1 MDESQLLALKPEL
14 DRFLDRFAP
23 LFGRDENRTHARRFV
38 QGLLHGG
45 ERRNTENIAQALD
58 GGPVRSLQAFITTG
72 AWPDGPILQEM
83 RRGVLEVLADD
94 DAVWNS
100 DETGF
105 PKKGTR
111 SVGVKR
117 QYSGTLG
124 RTDNCQVAVFANYS
138 SARGHTFMDRRLF
151 LPEEWAADGDRRE
164 AAGVPPGVIFRT
176 KPQLALEMVAD
187 AVARGVPFRWV
198 GGDGVYGDSPGFV
211 QGVRLLG
218 KWYVLDSSADARVW
232 TTEPRVIPPEER
244 PKPKRGRP
252 CTQPL
257 VVGEARRVDEV
268 VAALPASSWR
278 RLTVAEGSQ
287 GPRVYEYAEVWVWF
301 SEEGLPGPRERLL
314 VRRSLGQEPELKYH
328 RSNAPEEVR
337 LLKLAQVRATRW
349 TIEEDIKSGKGQCGL
364 DEYETRGWSGWHHH
378 TALSMLALAFLVLQ
392 RRRLGEKRAGDDRA
406 RGAGPAGPPAG
417 GARLGRGRDPRVVG
431 LAAGAESACRSQPS
445 QAPSGCVA
453 TTASTLAK
461 ARPCGCN
468 TRALTR

>member
-23 LFGRDENRTHARRFV
+23 LFGREENPTHARRFV

-45 ERRNTENIAQALD
+45 ERRNPENIAQALD

-83 RRGVLEVLADD
+83 RRCVLEVLADD

-117 QYSGTLG
+117 QSSGPLG

-138 SARGHTFMDRRLF
+138 STKGHTFLDRRLF
-151 LPEEWAADGDRRE
+151 LAEEWAADGDRRE
-164 AAGVPPGVIFRT
+164 RAGVPPGVIFRT
-176 KPQLALEMVAD
+176 QPQLALEMVAA

-198 GGDGVYGDSPGFV
+198 GGDGVYGDRPGFV

-218 KWYVLDSSADARVW
+218 KWSVLESSADARVW
-232 TTEPRVIPPEER
+232 TVGPQVIPPEPR
-244 PKPKRGRP
+244 PKPKRGPRR
-252 CTQPL
+252 TQPL

-268 VAALPASSWR
+268 VAALPASAWR
-278 RLTVAEGSQ
+278 RLTVAEGSP
-287 GPRVYEYAEVWVWF
+287 GPRVDEYAAVWVWF
-301 SEEGLPGPRERLL
+301 SEEGRPGPRERRL

-328 RSNAPEEVR
+328 RSNAPAEVP

-349 TIEEDIKSGKGQCGL
+349 TIEEDIKSGQGQCGL

-392 RRRLGEKRAGDDRA
+392 RRRVGEKRAGDDRA
-406 RGAGPAGPPAG
+406 RSASPAIPPAG
-417 GARLGRGRDPRVVG
+417 GARLGRGRNPGVVG
-431 LAAGAESACRSQPS
+431 LAAGAESACRGQPS
-445 QAPSGCVA
+445 QAPSGRVEA
-453 TTASTLAK
+453 TQAQ
-461 ARPCGCN
+461 
-468 TRALTR
+468 

>member
-1 MDESQLLALKPEL
+1 MDEAQLLALKPEL
-14 DRFLDRFAP
+14 DRFLDRFTP
-23 LFGRDENRTHARRFV
+23 LFGRDENQAHARRFV

-45 ERRNTENIAQALD
+45 ERRNAENIAQAMS

-72 AWPDGPILQEM
+72 AWPDSPILAEM
-83 RRGVLEVLADD
+83 RRTVLEALADD

-105 PKKGTR
+105 PKKGTK

-124 RTDNCQVAVFANYS
+124 RTDNCQVAVFANYCS
-138 SARGHTFMDRRLF
+138 SKGHTFMDRRLF
-151 LPEEWAADGDRRE
+151 LPEEWAGDRDRRDQ
-164 AAGVPPGVIFRT
+164 AGVPPGVIFRT
-176 KPQLALEMVAD
+176 KPQLALEMVAN
-187 AVARGVPFRWV
+187 AVAEGVPFRWV
-198 GGDGVYGDSPGFV
+198 GGDGVYGDSPSFV

-232 TTEPRVIPPEER
+232 TTEPQVIPPEER
-244 PKPKRGRP
+244 PRPKRGRP

-268 VAALPASSWR
+268 VAALPAAAWR
-278 RLTVAEGSQ
+278 KLTVAEGSQ
-287 GPRVYEYAEVWVWF
+287 GPRVYEYAEAWAWF

-328 RSNAPEEVR
+328 RSNAPADVP

-392 RRRLGEKRAGDDRA
+392 RQRLGGKRAGDDRA
-406 RGAGPAGPPAG
+406 RGASPADPPAG
-417 GARLGRGRDPRVVG
+417 SARLGRGRDPQMVG
-431 LAAGAESACRSQPS
+431 LAAGAESACGRQPPR
-445 QAPSGCVA
+445 AAAGRVA
-453 TTASTLAK
+453 GAGAK
-461 ARPCGCN
+461 
-468 TRALTR
+468 

>member
-23 LFGRDENRTHARRFV
+23 LFGRDENQAHARRFV

-45 ERRNTENIAQALD
+45 ERRNAENIAQAMT
-58 GGPVRSLQAFITTG
+58 GGPVRSLQAFLTTG
-72 AWPDGPILQEM
+72 DWQDGAVLDEV
-83 RRGVLEVLADD
+83 RRSVLEALADE

-105 PKKGTR
+105 PKKGTK

-138 SARGHTFMDRRLF
+138 SAKGHTFMDRRLF
-151 LPEEWAADGDRRE
+151 LPEEWADDRDRRE
-164 AAGVPPGVIFRT
+164 EAGVPPGVIFRT
-176 KPQLALEMVAD
+176 KPQLALEMVAAAAD
-187 AVARGVPFRWV
+187 EGVPFRWV
-198 GGDGVYGDSPGFV
+198 GGDGVYGDSPAFV
-211 QGVRLLG
+211 QGVRLPG

-232 TTEPRVIPPEER
+232 TEEPRVIPPEQR
-244 PKPKRGRP
+244 PRPARGRP
-252 CTQPL
+252 PTQAL

-268 VAALPASSWR
+268 VAALPVGSWR

-287 GPRVYEYAEVWVWF
+287 GPRVYEYAEVGAWF
-301 SEEGLPGPRERLL
+301 SEEGLSGPRERLL

-328 RSNAPEEVR
+328 RSNAPEGVR
-337 LLKLAQVRATRW
+337 LLKPAQVRATRW

-378 TALSMLALAFLVLQ
+378 TALSMLALAYLTLQ
-392 RRRLGEKRAGDDRA
+392 RRRLGGKRAGDDRA
-406 RGAGPAGPPAG
+406 GGASPSGPPAG
-417 GARLGRGRDPRVVG
+417 GARLGR
-431 LAAGAESACRSQPS
+431 
-445 QAPSGCVA
+445 
-453 TTASTLAK
+453 
-461 ARPCGCN
+461 
-468 TRALTR
+468 

>member
-72 AWPDGPILQEM
+72 AWPDRPILQEM

-105 PKKGTR
+105 PKKGTK

-187 AVARGVPFRWV
+187 AVAEGVPFRWV

-328 RSNAPEEVR
+328 RSNAPEGVR

-431 LAAGAESACRSQPS
+431 LAAGAESAGRGQPS

-453 TTASTLAK
+453 ATQAQ
-461 ARPCGCN
+461 
-468 TRALTR
+468 